1 MIRNALLEEILP
13 SPFFLAPI
21 CFVKLV
27 VPTISSWIYKSCVTK
42 NASLLRLETI
52 EVVETRRG
60 EAICVESIQL
70 NMGKKEGKRF
80 ITSRWKLLK
89 KRNRRGILGRTS
101 SKNYLLFYDNVQL
114 REWIER

>member
-1 MIRNALLEEILP
+1 MIRNALLEEILS

-42 NASLLRLETI
+42 NASLLCLEAI

-60 EAICVESIQL
+60 EAICVESIEY
-70 NMGKKEGKRF
+70 GEKGRKKVYYITLEIVKEEKSKRD
-80 ITSRWKLLK
+80 SRANLEQKL
-89 KRNRRGILGRTS
+89 S
-101 SKNYLLFYDNVQL
+101 VVL
-114 REWIER
+114 R

>member
-21 CFVKLV
+21 CFVKSV
-27 VPTISSWIYKSCVTK
+27 VPTISSWIYKSYVTK
-42 NASLLRLETI
+42 NASLLRLEAI

-70 NMGKKEGKRF
+70 NMKEKGRKKVYYITLEIVKEEKSKRD
-80 ITSRWKLLK
+80 SRANLEQKL
-89 KRNRRGILGRTS
+89 S
-101 SKNYLLFYDNVQL
+101 VVL
-114 REWIER
+114 R